1 MALRFPLGL
10 LGLLLISCSQEFVLS
25 NSTPSFAEGYRAGC
39 KSGSSVASNMT
50 GEIIKDDKRYLNDAE
65 YASGWRPCLPCLG
78 FEGQSKPT
86 HGANRN
92 RRPAWG
98 GLLMG
103 LD

>member
-50 GEIIKDDKRYLNDAE
+50 GEIIKEERWHCNNNNKIIYVLTSKYIFIYVAE
-65 YASGWRPCLPCLG
+65 
-78 FEGQSKPT
+78 
-86 HGANRN
+86 
-92 RRPAWG
+92 
-98 GLLMG
+98 
-103 LD
+103 